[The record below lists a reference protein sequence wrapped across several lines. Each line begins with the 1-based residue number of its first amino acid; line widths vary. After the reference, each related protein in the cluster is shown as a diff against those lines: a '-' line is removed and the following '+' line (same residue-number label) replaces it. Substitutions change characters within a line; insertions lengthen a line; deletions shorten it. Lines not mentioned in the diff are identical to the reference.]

1 MNGLLHRY
9 FSVEMVLQLFCHKVK
24 GANAI
29 LCVVQNNW
37 KGNFSNFIDL
47 QGKKD
52 RFDRSFIILRKLLAL
67 YLAILYTWQLSNS
80 Y

>member
-37 KGNFSNFIDL
+37 NGNFSNFIDL
-47 QGKKD
+47 QGKKTG
-52 RFDRSFIILRKLLAL
+52 LADFL
-67 YLAILYTWQLSNS
+67 
-80 Y
+80 